1 MGGDGEEE
9 LKEALS
15 TLLDQ
20 NKAKQY
26 LLQSSDEDKVV
37 VIPFNNSVI
46 DIWEANQLS
55 RISCFTAK
63 CHKLSFW
70 WWYGYL
76 QSGD

>member
-55 RISCFTAK
+55 QYPALLQNVTNTS
-63 CHKLSFW
+63 LW
-70 WWYGYL
+70 WRNGYL

>member
-37 VIPFNNSVI
+37 VIPFNDRVL
-46 DIWEANQLS
+46 DIWQANQLS
-55 RISCFTAK
+55 EYLFTAK
-63 CHKLSFW
+63 SKAIILVAERIFTS
-70 WWYGYL
+70 GY
-76 QSGD
+76 

>member
-1 MGGDGEEE
+1 MATGEEE

-55 RISCFTAK
+55 AIPCFTAK
-63 CHKLSFW
+63 CYKHLLW
-70 WWYGYL
+70 RRNGYL